1 MGISGGHS
9 RARIMPDGD
18 LGARGHGVRIEGDSL
33 GGRGDCEGECGNQG
47 TYRQL
52 FHHENNIVAP
62 PQVLRTSF
70 YQQHSSGDQ
79 NHSEGF

>member
-18 LGARGHGVRIEGDSL
+18 LGARGHSVRIEGDSL

-52 FHHENNIVAP
+52 FHHENIVAP

-70 YQQHSSGDQ
+70 YQQHSSDYQ
-79 NHSEGF
+79 HHSEGF

>member
-1 MGISGGHS
+1 MGISGGDS
-9 RARIMPDGD
+9 RARIMSNGD

-33 GGRGDCEGECGNQG
+33 GGRDNSEGKCGNQG

-52 FHHENNIVAP
+52 FHHENIVAP

-70 YQQHSSGDQ
+70 YQQHSPDDQ

>member
-1 MGISGGHS
+1 MGISSGH
-9 RARIMPDGD
+9 RGPGIMPDGD

-33 GGRGDCEGECGNQG
+33 GGGDGNEGECGNQG

-52 FHHENNIVAP
+52 FHHENIVAP

-70 YQQHSSGDQ
+70 YQQHAADDQ
-79 NHSEGF
+79 NHAEGF

>member
-1 MGISGGHS
+1 MGISGGD
-9 RARIMPDGD
+9 RGPRIVADGD
-18 LGARGHGVRIEGDSL
+18 LGAREHSVRVESDSL
-33 GGRGDCEGECGNQG
+33 GGGDGNEGECGNQG

-52 FHHENNIVAP
+52 FHHENIVAP

>member
-18 LGARGHGVRIEGDSL
+18 LGARGHSVRIEGDSL

-47 TYRQL
+47 TRA
-52 FHHENNIVAP
+52 VK
-62 PQVLRTSF
+62 
-70 YQQHSSGDQ
+70 G
-79 NHSEGF
+79 